1 MGILGCI
8 LTSLSSLWRCWV
20 GFGEVCIGCP
30 QSWWWSKRRRQRMD
44 PRESAELQSW
54 VKRSIP
60 IFGTLLIELSFW
72 EHKKRSQIYPHKILR
87 LSVSIY
93 SITMGDKPAQS
104 FDQQIRPRLTTCRDK
119 PSQSDLLTMAWSGRT
134 VFSRFSSPHYRQF
147 SSPSPPTSPPPL
159 CPTIK
164 ILNWAWRVAHE
175 MDWMWGSLWKDRILY
190 HQI

>member
-8 LTSLSSLWRCWV
+8 LTSLSSLWRCRV

-30 QSWWWSKRRRQRMD
+30 QSWV
-44 PRESAELQSW
+44 E
-54 VKRSIP
+54 RSIP
-60 IFGTLLIELSFW
+60 IFGNLLIELSFW
-72 EHKKRSQIYPHKILR
+72 EHKKRSQIYPHKTLR

-134 VFSRFSSPHYRQF
+134 VFSRFSSPHYRHLLVPVPANL
-147 SSPSPPTSPPPL
+147 SPTSLPHDQDFKL
-159 CPTIK
+159 GVTGCSWDG
-164 ILNWAWRVAHE
+164 LDVRESVE
-175 MDWMWGSLWKDRILY
+175 R
-190 HQI
+190 